1 MPRPPTDPKR
11 KPSPPLPQDVATA
24 AQTKG
29 LSPLA
34 YLLRVLNDPTAS
46 KERRDRAAVVAARY
60 IHRRP
65 ADSGSKKRDL
75 AAAAKEAAATAWD
88 GDLDPDSHRR
98 Q

>member
-1 MPRPPTDPKR
+1 MPRATRNRPA

-34 YLLRVLNDPTAS
+34 YLLRVLNDPRAS
-46 KERRDRAAVVAARY
+46 KARRDRAAIVAARY

-65 ADSGSKKRDL
+65 ADSIGKKQEL
-75 AAAAKEAAATAWD
+75 LEAAREAGGADSEWAD
-88 GDLDPDSHRR
+88 DLDVDRR